1 MALLHKTFHE
11 PGRDVEKVNPD
22 IISVDK
28 VCRDTRVIS
37 ICIDKVAEK
46 SYGIYYGIHRNSWS

>member
-1 MALLHKTFHE
+1 MALLLHE

-28 VCRDTRVIS
+28 VCRDTRVIGIS
-37 ICIDKVAEK
+37 IDKVAEK